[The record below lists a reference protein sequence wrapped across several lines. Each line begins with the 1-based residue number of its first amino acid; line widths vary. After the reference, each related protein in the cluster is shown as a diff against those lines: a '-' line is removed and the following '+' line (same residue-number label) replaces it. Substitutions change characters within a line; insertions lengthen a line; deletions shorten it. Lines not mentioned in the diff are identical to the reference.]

1 MKTIT
6 INANNIKLNDKLERA
21 YQDLLARQSIITYM
35 MNSTSFNNIDS
46 DNYKKYHQEYVEKF
60 IDYDKIRNEV
70 GDYYDLKKYGNNAY
84 WNIDFSTKTITVTIN
99 NNNADNS
106 DV

>member
-6 INANNIKLNDKLERA
+6 VNANNVELNDKLERA

-35 MNSTSFNNIDS
+35 MNSTSFNNMDT

-60 IDYDKIRNEV
+60 IEYDKIRNKV
-70 GDYYDLKKYGNNAY
+70 GKYYDLEKYGNNAY
-84 WNIDFSTKTITVTIN
+84 WSIDFQAKIITITIN
-99 NNNADNS
+99 DNAE
-106 DV
+106 